1 MEKIILRK
9 DYMVETLP
17 VEKAVGKTLVERAC
31 STWTETFIDEDT
43 KEKVNLERREVIFER
58 GKMLDEENIKNLQ
71 DAGVR
76 EVTVTSGLLRAKEF
90 TEWHRVCHV
99 KVTLHCSNGHNA
111 VLIVRSDSL
120 RHAVDLAADY
130 AEGAF
135 EQVFNDRDLTN
146 YFYITKVEVLNNIR
160 FIGRTNE
167 DIEKEGKALAEDP
180 DVPKKEPFKVKAT
193 FIDTDYYDPTDKH
206 PSGIHKGDIFVV
218 WAYDMVT
225 AKNIVF
231 EFIKKKFHT
240 TYNDRE
246 TLRVVGA
253 SQFFA
258 HTYVPAE
265 YCNEYIEDERMKLKI
280 DDKTDKE

>member
-9 DYMVETLP
+9 DYVVETLP

-31 STWTETFIDEDT
+31 HTWTETFIDEDT
-43 KEKVNLERREVIFER
+43 EEKVDIERNEVVFER
-58 GKMLDEENIKNLQ
+58 GKILDEENVRNLQ
-71 DAGVR
+71 SAGVK
-76 EVTVTSGLLRAKEF
+76 EVTVTDGLPRATEF
-90 TEWHRVCHV
+90 TEWYRIGHV
-99 KVTLHCSNGHNA
+99 KVTLRNSSGSSA

-120 RHAVDLAADY
+120 RHAMDLAADY

-135 EQVFNDRDLTN
+135 EQVFGYKESAAYL
-146 YFYITKVEVLNNIR
+146 YITKVEVLNGIC

-167 DIEKEGKALAEDP
+167 DIEKEEKALAEDP
-180 DVPKKEPFKVKAT
+180 DAPKKEPFKVKAT
-193 FIDTDYYDPTDKH
+193 FIDTDHYDPTDKH

-218 WAYDMVT
+218 WAYDVVT

-265 YCNEYIEDERMKLKI
+265 YCNEYIEDERLKLKVN
-280 DDKTDKE
+280 K

>member
-9 DYMVETLP
+9 DYVVETLP

-31 STWTETFIDEDT
+31 STWMETFIDEDT
-43 KEKVNLERREVIFER
+43 EEKVDIERSEVIFER
-58 GKMLDEENIKNLQ
+58 GKILDEENVKDLQ
-71 DAGVR
+71 AAGVK
-76 EVTVTSGLLRAKEF
+76 EVTVTDGLLRAKEF
-90 TEWHRVCHV
+90 TEWHRACHV

-218 WAYDMVT
+218 WAYDVVT

>member
-9 DYMVETLP
+9 DYVVETLP

-31 STWTETFIDEDT
+31 HTWTETFIDEDT
-43 KEKVNLERREVIFER
+43 EEKVDIERNEVIFER
-58 GKMLDEENIKNLQ
+58 GKILDEENIKNLQ
-71 DAGVR
+71 DAGVK
-76 EVTVTSGLLRAKEF
+76 EVTVTDGLLRAKEF
-90 TEWHRVCHV
+90 TDWHRASHV
-99 KVTLHCSNGHNA
+99 KVTLHCSNGRNA

-120 RHAVDLAADY
+120 RHAMDLAADY

-135 EQVFNDRDLTN
+135 EQVFNDSDLTN
-146 YFYITKVEVLNNIR
+146 YFYVTKAEVLNDIC

-167 DIEKEGKALAEDP
+167 DIEKEEKALVKDP
-180 DVPKKEPFKVKAT
+180 DAPKKEPFKVKAT
-193 FIDTDYYDPTDKH
+193 FIDTDYYEPTDKH

-218 WAYDMVT
+218 WAYDVVT

-240 TYNDRE
+240 TYNGRE

-265 YCNEYIEDERMKLKI
+265 YCNEYIEDERLKLKVN
-280 DDKTDKE
+280 K